1 MAEEIKRVGPPKAT
15 DLKGEEFTWTV
26 QLSQA
31 PSREWSKLFTE
42 PSETTVMCHPKKL
55 GMMHQAL
62 VFKAEEANLPVWIKH
77 VDEWIGEANG
87 ALVEAEEREKQRK
100 AEQLKQDEE
109 KKRRIDEV
117 NEKYRSL

>member
-26 QLSQA
+26 QLSQP

-42 PSETTVMCHPKKL
+42 PAETTVMCHPKKL

-62 VFKAEEANLPVWIKH
+62 VFKAEEANLPVWIQH
-77 VDEWIGEANG
+77 VDKWIAEANG
-87 ALVEAEEREKQRK
+87 ALVEQEERDKERK

>member
-1 MAEEIKRVGPPKAT
+1 MAEEIKRAGPPKAT

-42 PSETTVMCHPKKL
+42 PAETTGMCHPKKL

-62 VFKAEEANLPVWIKH
+62 VFKAEEANLPVWIQH
-77 VDEWIGEANG
+77 VDKWIAEANG
-87 ALVEAEEREKQRK
+87 ALVEQEEREKQRK